1 MNNRLKLYDTSV
13 EVILDSKL
21 KKETKKI
28 AFSNNMTMSAYIRN
42 LIKIGNEIYKHKI
55 TFNDL
60 KKSDK
65 EIIKLLGGIINE

>member
-13 EVILDSKL
+13 EVVLDSKL

-28 AFSNNMTMSAYIRN
+28 AFSNQMTMSAYIRN
-42 LIKIGNEIYKHKI
+42 LIKIGNAIYNHNI

-60 KKSDK
+60 KNSDK

>member
-13 EVILDSKL
+13 EVVLDSKL

-28 AFSNNMTMSAYIRN
+28 AFSNQMTMSAYIRN
-42 LIKIGNEIYKHKI
+42 LIKIGNAIYKHKI

-60 KKSDK
+60 KNSDK
-65 EIIKLLGGIINE
+65 EIIKLLGGIFNE